1 MISDIDSILY
11 KAEAE
16 YLEQQDLAN
25 FKGQV
30 FALEKRLQI
39 YEIISSKET
48 EVFQTI
54 ASRLVN
60 DFPDEPDKIKLA
72 LKHWLMVM
80 RYCAMAMLLDNPDYL
95 EYRILEWL
103 SEQVEAYQTKA
114 IEQRIFELLQK
125 RYCKVLNSEQ
135 LSILQP
141 YLEQTRNALLK

>member
-1 MISDIDSILY
+1 MISDIDSILH
-11 KAEAE
+11 KAEDE

-25 FKGQV
+25 FKGQI
-30 FALEKRLQI
+30 FALEKRLQV

-48 EVFQTI
+48 EIFQSI
-54 ASRLVN
+54 ATRLAN
-60 DFPDEPDKIKLA
+60 NPDEPDKIRLG

-95 EYRILEWL
+95 KYRLEWL

-114 IEQRIFELLQK
+114 IEQKIFELLQK
-125 RYCKVLNSEQ
+125 RFQKVLDSEQ
-135 LSILQP
+135 LSILKP

>member
-25 FKGQV
+25 FKGQI

-48 EVFQTI
+48 EVFQNI
-54 ASRLVN
+54 ASRLASN
-60 DFPDEPDKIKLA
+60 FSDEPDKIRLA
-72 LKHWLMVM
+72 LKHWLMVT

-95 EYRILEWL
+95 KYRLEWL

-114 IEQRIFELLQK
+114 IEQKTFELLQK
-125 RYCKVLNSEQ
+125 RCQKVLDSEQ

>member
-11 KAEAE
+11 KAEAD

-25 FKGQV
+25 FKGQI

-48 EVFQTI
+48 EIFQSI
-54 ASRLVN
+54 ASRLASDSN
-60 DFPDEPDKIKLA
+60 EPDKIRLG
-72 LKHWLMVM
+72 LKHWLIVM

-95 EYRILEWL
+95 KYQLEWL
-103 SEQVEAYQTKA
+103 SGQVEAYQTKA
-114 IEQRIFELLQK
+114 IEQKIFELLPK
-125 RYCKVLNSEQ
+125 RWKKVLDSEQ

-141 YLEQTRNALLK
+141 YLEQTQKALLK

>member
-1 MISDIDSILY
+1 MISDIDSILH
-11 KAEAE
+11 KAEDE

-25 FKGQV
+25 FKGQI

-48 EVFQTI
+48 EIFQSI
-54 ASRLVN
+54 ATRLAN
-60 DFPDEPDKIKLA
+60 NPDEPDKIRLG

-95 EYRILEWL
+95 KYRLEWL

-114 IEQRIFELLQK
+114 IEQKIFELLQK
-125 RYCKVLNSEQ
+125 RFQKVLDSEQ
-135 LSILQP
+135 LSILKP

>member
-1 MISDIDSILY
+1 MISDIDLILY

-48 EVFQTI
+48 EVFQSI
-54 ASRLVN
+54 ASRLVS
-60 DFPDEPDKIKLA
+60 DPDEPDKIKLA

-103 SEQVEAYQTKA
+103 SEQVEAYETKA

-125 RYCKVLNSEQ
+125 RYRKVLNSEQ

>member
-25 FKGQV
+25 FKGQI
-30 FALEKRLQI
+30 FALEKRLQV

-48 EVFQTI
+48 EIFQSI
-54 ASRLVN
+54 ATRLAN
-60 DFPDEPDKIKLA
+60 NPDEPDKIRLG

-95 EYRILEWL
+95 KYRLEWL

-114 IEQRIFELLQK
+114 IEQKIFELLQK
-125 RYCKVLNSEQ
+125 RFQKVLDSEQ
-135 LSILQP
+135 LSILKP

>member
-25 FKGQV
+25 FKGQI

-48 EVFQTI
+48 EVFQSI
-54 ASRLVN
+54 ASRLVS
-60 DFPDEPDKIKLA
+60 DPDEPDKIKLA

-95 EYRILEWL
+95 KYRILEWL
-103 SEQVEAYQTKA
+103 SEQVKAYETKA
-114 IEQRIFELLQK
+114 IEQKIFELLQK
-125 RYCKVLNSEQ
+125 RYRKVLNSEQ

>member
-1 MISDIDSILY
+1 MISDIDLILY

-25 FKGQV
+25 FKGQI

-48 EVFQTI
+48 EIFQNI
-54 ASRLVN
+54 ANRLAS

-95 EYRILEWL
+95 KYRLEWL
-103 SEQVEAYQTKA
+103 SEQVEAYQTKT
-114 IEQRIFELLQK
+114 IEQKILDLLQK
-125 RYCKVLNSEQ
+125 RCQKVLDSEQ

-141 YLEQTRNALLK
+141 YLKQARNALLK